1 MHISIQSEWHGGGT
15 GAPARP
21 ERGGFPDGKQVR
33 EVTEAVAQRA
43 SEDVSGS
50 LGTAESCGSG
60 LIQVPSGTKWHDR
73 PQQSVC
79 GHGRA

>member
-33 EVTEAVAQRA
+33 EVTEAVPQRA

-50 LGTAESCGSG
+50 
-60 LIQVPSGTKWHDR
+60 
-73 PQQSVC
+73 
-79 GHGRA
+79 